1 MCASDTKR
9 ARANH
14 TRSQVVAAIN
24 DAPGCVAAAVAS
36 RDLGRAQKW
45 ATEHEAS
52 KGAMKAY
59 GKANTT
65 CVIMTLLHQ
74 HAQHPALIL

>member
-1 MCASDTKR
+1 MPT
-9 ARANH
+9 
-14 TRSQVVAAIN
+14 TLLSQVVAAIN

-65 CVIMTLLHQ
+65 CVMMMTHLHQ
-74 HAQHPALIL
+74 QAQHPA